1 MVRCLPFLTYQDL
14 QRVSNCRNRI
24 IRRTPL
30 FGVGCHRWHD
40 RPDLRSRV
48 KTRYRDVTPTSLR
61 MKEYD
66 GRAKMSHQQGLSCK
80 RRGIPTMTNDFE
92 IFLLLCLAVSAASL
106 VGIAVGLFKIRDALV
121 RREPKF

>member
-1 MVRCLPFLTYQDL
+1 MVELNE
-14 QRVSNCRNRI
+14 S
-24 IRRTPL
+24 
-30 FGVGCHRWHD
+30 
-40 RPDLRSRV
+40 
-48 KTRYRDVTPTSLR
+48 
-61 MKEYD
+61 
-66 GRAKMSHQQGLSCK
+66 QQGLSSK